1 MSGWVCQ
8 ICGHAG
14 TEDLYPLCHACA
26 LVVTPP
32 RTRHLRLA
40 WSRVDRVTHE
50 QVTVK
55 GAT

>member
-1 MSGWVCQ
+1 MGWVCQ
-8 ICGHAG
+8 VCGHAA
-14 TEDLYPLCHACA
+14 TEDLFPLCRDCA
-26 LVVTPP
+26 DVVRPT

-40 WSRVDRVTHE
+40 WSRVDRVTHN